1 MPRQI
6 VLGNGKVAVALDN
19 RMRIR
24 DFFYPRVGLENHL
37 SGHEFKIGVWT
48 KGKFMW
54 VGDNWSVVMNYL
66 PETLVSRCMAKNSEL
81 EIELEVNDAVHNF
94 LDIYLRKLV
103 VHNLT
108 NSKREVR
115 VFFSQDFHIYGV
127 DAGDTA
133 MYEPIINSIIH
144 YKRKRYFLIN
154 GLTDQGGGIYQFAVG
169 YKESPSLEGTWR
181 DSEDGILQ
189 GNPIAQGAVDS
200 AVSFKLEMQ
209 PQSTNTIYYW
219 IACANNLEEAK
230 ALNSEVKRI
239 GVEQLLLETE
249 NYWSAWVNRQD
260 VDLSILPREITR
272 MFKTSLLI
280 MRTHVDNGGAIIASC
295 DSDALQFN
303 RDTYAYAW
311 PRDGA
316 LAALAFDMAG
326 FQEVSRLFFEYCNQ
340 VISDRGF
347 FHHKYSP
354 DGSLGSS
361 WHALVDAKGEP
372 QLPIQE
378 DETALALYALWKHY
392 QRHRDLEFIGKV
404 YPKLV
409 LKAADFLLAHRDE
422 KTGLPKPS
430 FDLWEERIGVFT
442 STVAAVCAALTA
454 AARFAKVFYDSKR
467 QDLLTEA
474 AIQMKEA
481 MLKHLYDKKLGRFI
495 KAIYLDGSRDLTL
508 DSSLSYIF
516 TCGPFE
522 AGDEVAATTMMA
534 LANGLWV
541 KTPIGGMARY
551 ENDEY
556 YRVSKETQGNP
567 WFICTLWMARWYI
580 ARANSMEELTKG
592 LDLLFWVTKH
602 SPPSGLLGEQL
613 DPYTGEPVSV
623 SPLIWSH
630 AEFVIAVYEYLDK
643 HRRISSST
651 ET

>member
-6 VLGNGKVAVALDN
+6 VLGNGKVAIALDN
-19 RMRIR
+19 RMRVR
-24 DFFYPRVGLENHL
+24 DFFYPQVGLENHL
-37 SGHEFKIGVWT
+37 SGHEFKIGVWAN
-48 KGKFMW
+48 GKFMW
-54 VGDNWSVVMNYL
+54 VGDNWSIVMDYL
-66 PETLVSRCMAKNSEL
+66 PETLVSRCMARNSEL

-103 VHNLT
+103 VHNLS

-127 DAGDTA
+127 DAGDTV
-133 MYEPIINSIIH
+133 MHEPIINSIIH

-169 YKESPSLEGTWR
+169 YKESPGMEGTWR
-181 DSEDGILQ
+181 DAEDGVLQ

-200 AVSFKLEMQ
+200 AISFKLEMQ
-209 PQSTNTIYYW
+209 PRSTNTIYYW

-230 ALNSEVKRI
+230 ALNSDVKRI

-249 NYWSAWVNRQD
+249 NYWSAWVNKQD

-272 MFKTSLLI
+272 MFKRSLLM

-316 LAALAFDMAG
+316 LVALAFDMAG
-326 FQEVSRLFFEYCNQ
+326 FQEVSRLFFEFCNQ

-378 DETALALYALWKHY
+378 DETALVLYALWKHY
-392 QRHRDLEFIGKV
+392 QRYRDLEFIGKV

-409 LKAADFLLAHRDE
+409 LKAADFLLDHRDK

-442 STVAAVCAALTA
+442 STVATVCAALTA
-454 AARFAKVFYDSKR
+454 AAKFARVFYDSKR
-467 QDLLTEA
+467 QDMLNEA

-481 MLKHLYDKKLGRFI
+481 MLMHLYDKKLGRFI
-495 KAIYLDGSRDLTL
+495 KAIYPDGSRDLTR

-534 LANGLWV
+534 LASKLWV
-541 KTPIGGMARY
+541 KTPVGGMARY

-556 YRVSKETQGNP
+556 YRVSKTTQGNP

-602 SPPSGLLGEQL
+602 SPPSGVLGEQL